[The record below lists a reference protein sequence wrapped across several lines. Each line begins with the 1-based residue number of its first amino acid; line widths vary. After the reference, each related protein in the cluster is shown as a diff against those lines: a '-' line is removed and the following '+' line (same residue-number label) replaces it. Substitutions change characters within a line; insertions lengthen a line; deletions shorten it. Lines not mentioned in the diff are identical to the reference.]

1 MVFKEMNKAVFLDR
15 DGVIN
20 NEYDNNYIFRPED
33 IVLNPGIPELL
44 YYLKQRGYLLIVIS
58 NQGGISKGIYTQ
70 EDVEKT
76 NARIEQLLANHHIK
90 FDEIYYCTHYQE
102 TEKCICRKPGT
113 LMIEKAISRFNI
125 DSQVSYFIG
134 DRETDMEAGNKSGL
148 KTIKVTA
155 NQNMSVLLDM
165 IS

>member
-1 MVFKEMNKAVFLDR
+1 MNKAIFLDR

-20 NEYDNNYIFRPED
+20 NDCDNYYVFRPED
-33 IVLNPGIPELL
+33 IILNPGIPELL
-44 YYLKQRGYLLIVIS
+44 YNLKQRGYLLIVIS
-58 NQGGISKGIYTQ
+58 NQGGISKGIYTR

-76 NARIEQLLANHHIK
+76 NARIEQLLAEHRIK
-90 FDEIYYCTHYQE
+90 FDEIYYCTHYHE
-102 TEKCICRKPGT
+102 TENCICRKPGT

-125 DSQVSYFIG
+125 DTQVSYFIG
-134 DRETDMEAGNKSGL
+134 DRDTDMEAGRNSGL

-155 NQNMSVLLDM
+155 NQDMKSRIDM

>member
-44 YYLKQRGYLLIVIS
+44 YHLKQRGYLLIVIS

-76 NARIEQLLANHHIK
+76 NARIEQLLANHNIK

-125 DSQVSYFIG
+125 DHQVSYFIG
-134 DRETDMEAGNKSGL
+134 DRETDMEAGKKSGL

-155 NQNMSVLLDM
+155 NQNMSALIDM